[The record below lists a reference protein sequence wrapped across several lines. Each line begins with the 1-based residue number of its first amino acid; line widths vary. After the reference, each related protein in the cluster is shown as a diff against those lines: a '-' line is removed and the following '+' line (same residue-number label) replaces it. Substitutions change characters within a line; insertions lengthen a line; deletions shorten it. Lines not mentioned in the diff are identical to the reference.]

1 MNLFIGTIGNRQ
13 LACYHESIN
22 EGCISARAEMIF
34 AGWQF

>member
-22 EGCISARAEMIF
+22 EGRTSAKAEMIL
-34 AGWQF
+34 AG